1 MVTVN
6 FVDGA
11 FAMCV
16 GKVVGVQRVVFREIN
31 GLECRSETVSGGA
44 LMGDG
49 SVALI
54 LDVNKLYSEYFQPEN
69 AQSG

>member
-1 MVTVN
+1 MVTLN
-6 FVDGA
+6 SDAAA

-16 GKVVGVQRVVFREIN
+16 DKVVGVQKVVFREIN

-44 LMGDG
+44 WMGDG

-54 LDVNKLYSEYFQPEN
+54 LDVNKLYSEYFNIEKAAN
-69 AQSG
+69 S